1 MTWKLLACLSVAAA
15 ITLAA
20 SPLAADSLSTTD
32 GFLPVVH
39 ITGATGTY
47 TTDVTV
53 FNPGTAA
60 SQVTLYFTPADTDGT
75 SSPGFKLTPNLG
87 ANETVTISDV
97 LTTAFS
103 TTGYGLLEVLSTQP
117 IIVTSNTINVAA
129 NCTGG
134 TFGQFSPVQPGRN
147 AVGFGSG
154 ASYGLYVAGIRNDA
168 DHRTNAVIMNPTSAT
183 LHATMELST
192 NAGVKVGQ
200 VTADVPP
207 FSLHQFN
214 DVFGA
219 VFASLNP
226 PTGAAWRLTFRVN
239 TAGSAL
245 LLAYVTITDKR
256 SGDPYLVTASA
267 MAPDV
272 PQAVR
277 AGEVAGEPGPA
288 DSRTEIEGIQAPP
301 RR

>member
-1 MTWKLLACLSVAAA
+1 MTRKLLALTLLAAA
-15 ITLAA
+15 AFA
-20 SPLAADSLSTTD
+20 VRPLAADSLSTTD
-32 GFLPVVH
+32 GFLPIVRIV
-39 ITGATGTY
+39 GATGTY
-47 TTDVTV
+47 VSDVTV
-53 FNPGTAA
+53 FNPGAQPA
-60 SQVTLYFTPADTDGT
+60 EVTFYFTPADTDGT
-75 SSPGFKLTPNLG
+75 SSPGRKLTPNLAAG
-87 ANETVTISDV
+87 ETVTVSDI
-97 LTTAFS
+97 LTTLFA

-117 IIVTSNTINVAA
+117 IIVTSNTINVST

-154 ASYGLYVAGIRNDA
+154 AAYGLYVAGIRNDA

-192 NAGVKVGQ
+192 NAGVKLGQ
-200 VTADVPP
+200 TTVDVPP
-207 FSLHQFN
+207 YSLHQFN

-226 PTGAAWRLTFRVN
+226 PVGAAWRLNFRVN